1 MRYEKAAVLEEKGR
15 GEEVRAVVRS
25 KPKVMVFEVMTGVK
39 VLGIFKR
46 YNCWDLLM
54 VWMTGVWKD

>member
-1 MRYEKAAVLEEKGR
+1 MRYEKAAVLEEKEGER

-25 KPKVMVFEVMTGVK
+25 KPKVMVFEVMTGIK

-46 YNCWDLLM
+46 
-54 VWMTGVWKD
+54 